1 MQQKRKVT
9 LCAVKNDRIMQEN
22 RKIRRENMYNEEDIR
37 HLCTQD
43 ITYLRA
49 QKVLAEGKVSRIRTE
64 ESEDGAEAFYI
75 EANVEGSSGENYY
88 VWLRFNLEE
97 DAIED
102 YECECEAYHNYDGM
116 CKHCGAVALKYL
128 RQVRANTRMSSYRQ
142 SVQQTAKVHSDPQIL
157 ELMREYDMRRRQSA
171 QEASGNIELEATL
184 HENGWN
190 YYYGRKSYTLTFTVG
205 PADGKK
211 YVLKNMDTFC
221 EAVKEKKSWLM
232 ERSWHSCTARVCSA
246 RGAGSM

>member
-1 MQQKRKVT
+1 
-9 LCAVKNDRIMQEN
+9 
-22 RKIRRENMYNEEDIR
+22 MYTGYHIP
-37 HLCTQD
+37 
-43 ITYLRA
+43 A
-49 QKVLAEGKVSRIRTE
+49 GAEGAGRRKGFQNPDRGERGRGRKT
-64 ESEDGAEAFYI
+64 FYI

-102 YECECEAYHNYDGM
+102 YECECEACHNYDGM

-171 QEASGNIELEATL
+171 QADE
-184 HENGWN
+184 
-190 YYYGRKSYTLTFTVG
+190 RKY
-205 PADGKK
+205 
-211 YVLKNMDTFC
+211 
-221 EAVKEKKSWLM
+221 
-232 ERSWHSCTARVCSA
+232 
-246 RGAGSM
+246 

>member
-1 MQQKRKVT
+1 
-9 LCAVKNDRIMQEN
+9 
-22 RKIRRENMYNEEDIR
+22 MYNEEDIR

-190 YYYGRKSYTLTFTVG
+190 YYYGRKNLSKL
-205 PADGKK
+205 
-211 YVLKNMDTFC
+211 
-221 EAVKEKKSWLM
+221 
-232 ERSWHSCTARVCSA
+232 H
-246 RGAGSM
+246 